1 MSIIDPIKIK
11 LKVGLEIHQQLSTKN
26 KLFCKCPNI
35 EDDTADYKFERNLR
49 PTQSELGQIDNA
61 AIFESTKNF
70 NVRYCG
76 ANNSSCLVE
85 VDDEPPRE
93 INMEALDSVILI
105 AQALGSNI
113 VDEVHVMRKIVID
126 GSNTTGFQRTMIV
139 AIGGNLTVEKLNI
152 EVDSITLEEDAARLI
167 SSNDNVKEYN
177 LDRLGIPLI
186 EITLKPF
193 VASPKQIED
202 IALSIGRLM
211 RLTNRVSRG
220 IGTIRQDLNI
230 SVMNGP
236 VVEIKGI
243 QKLDQL
249 SKVTNYEMCRQTGL
263 IELSKIIHDKK
274 LNIKNSVGELK
285 DISSLFKNSQSSII
299 NKTLNNDGK
308 IFGIKLIGFKG
319 ILSYEPY
326 DNVRFGLELSNLVKL
341 YGYGG
346 IFHSDE
352 LPNYGITKNIVV
364 EINNKLGSS
373 KNDAFILLCGN
384 EKNLNQVYMSI
395 KNRVYSMVDGVIP
408 ETRAVTRDGYT
419 KFIRPRPGSARLYP
433 ETDIPSLSIS
443 KNMLKSSSDLPKSW
457 DEEINFYVEKYC
469 LNKKLIIQLLDSQY
483 LDVFKH
489 IMFSTSLNSNYVA
502 ATLTE
507 NLVNI
512 NRSGFMAYNI
522 DLNLLKEIFVQI
534 DQGKISKELFD
545 EIIICSIKYNFTSLD
560 KIISKLNITQL
571 TENQLNV
578 LISSIISKNMIII
591 TEKQN
596 RAFPILMG
604 LIMKEIRGNADGKLV
619 GLILKKSLSV
629 LLNK

>member
-35 EDDTADYKFERNLR
+35 EDNTADYKFERNLR

-85 VDDEPPRE
+85 VDDEPPHG

-139 AIGGNLTVEKLNI
+139 AIGGSLTVGKLNI

-193 VASPKQIED
+193 VAPPKQIED

-319 ILSYEPY
+319 ILSYEKY

-384 EKNLNQVYMSI
+384 GKNLNQVYMSI

-408 ETRAVTRDGYT
+408 ETRAVTREGYT

-489 IMFSTSLNSNYVA
+489 IMFTTSLNSNYVA

-512 NRSGFMAYNI
+512 SRSGFMAYDI

-560 KIISKLNITQL
+560 NIISKLNITQL
-571 TENQLNV
+571 TENQLND
-578 LISSIISKNMIII
+578 LISSIISKNMTII
-591 TEKQN
+591 TEKQD

-604 LIMKEIRGNADGKLV
+604 IIMKEIRGNADGKLV

>member
-1 MSIIDPIKIK
+1 LSIIDPTKIK

-49 PTQSELGQIDNA
+49 PTQSELGQIDDA

-70 NVRYCG
+70 NVRYYG

-85 VDDEPPRE
+85 VDDEPPSG
-93 INMEALDSVILI
+93 INLEALDSVILI

-139 AIGGNLTVEKLNI
+139 AIGGNLTVGKLNI

-220 IGTIRQDLNI
+220 LGTIRQDLNI

-274 LNIKNSVGELK
+274 LNVKNSVGELK
-285 DISSLFKNSQSSII
+285 DISTLFKNSQSSII
-299 NKTLNNDGK
+299 NKILNNDGK

-364 EINNKLGSS
+364 EINKKLDLS

-384 EKNLNQVYMSI
+384 EKNLNQVYISI
-395 KNRVYSMVDGVIP
+395 KNRVYSLVDGVIP
-408 ETRAVTRDGYT
+408 ETRAVTREGCT

-469 LNKKLIIQLLDSQY
+469 LNKKLITQLLDSQY

-502 ATLTE
+502 AILTE

-512 NRSGFMAYNI
+512 SRSGFMAYDI

-571 TENQLNV
+571 TESQLNDF
-578 LISSIISKNMIII
+578 ISSIISKNMNIIA
-591 TEKQN
+591 EKQD

>member
-1 MSIIDPIKIK
+1 LSIIDPIKIK

-26 KLFCKCPNI
+26 KLFCNCPNI
-35 EDDTADYKFERNLR
+35 EDDVADYKFERNLR

-76 ANNSSCLVE
+76 TNNSSCLVE
-85 VDDEPPRE
+85 VDDEPPRG
-93 INMEALDSVILI
+93 INVEALDSVILI
-105 AQALGSNI
+105 AQTLGSNI

-139 AIGGNLTVEKLNI
+139 ALGGNLTVGKLNI

-167 SSNDNVKEYN
+167 SSNENIKEYN

-220 IGTIRQDLNI
+220 LGTIRQDLNI
-230 SVMNGP
+230 SIMNGP
-236 VVEIKGI
+236 VIEVKGI

-263 IELSKIIHDKK
+263 IELSKIISDKK
-274 LNIKNSVGELK
+274 LKIKNSVGELQ
-285 DISSLFKNSQSSII
+285 DISNLFKNSQSSII
-299 NKTLNNDGK
+299 NQTLNDGGK
-308 IFGIKLIGFKG
+308 IFGIKLTGFKG

-346 IFHSDE
+346 ILHSDE
-352 LPNYGITKNIVV
+352 LPNYGITKNTVM
-364 EINNKLGSS
+364 EINNKLHMS

-384 EKNLNQVYMSI
+384 EKNIDQVYISI
-395 KNRVYSMVDGVIP
+395 KNRVYSAGDGVIP
-408 ETRAVTRDGYT
+408 ETRAVTSEGYT

-443 KNMLKSSSDLPKSW
+443 KNMLKNSSELPKSW
-457 DEEINFYVEKYC
+457 DDEINYYIEKYS
-469 LNKKLIIQLLDSQY
+469 LNKKLIIQLLDSSY

-489 IMFSTSLNSNYVA
+489 IMIKTNLNSNYVA

-512 NRSGFMAYNI
+512 NRSGFASSNI
-522 DLNLLKEIFVQI
+522 DLNLLEEIFIHI

-545 EIIICSIKYNFTSLD
+545 EIIICSIKNDFISLD
-560 KIISKLNITQL
+560 KIISKLNITKL
-571 TENQLNV
+571 TENQLNDI
-578 LISSIISKNMIII
+578 ISSIISKNMDIIVK
-591 TEKQN
+591 KQD

>member
-11 LKVGLEIHQQLSTKN
+11 LKVGLEIHQQLSTKH
-26 KLFCKCPNI
+26 KLFCNCPNI
-35 EDDTADYKFERNLR
+35 EDDVAVYKFERNLR

-70 NVRYCG
+70 NVRYYG
-76 ANNSSCLVE
+76 TNNSSCLVE
-85 VDDEPPRE
+85 VDDEPPRG
-93 INMEALDSVILI
+93 INVDALDSVILI
-105 AQALGSNI
+105 AQTLGSNI

-139 AIGGNLTVEKLNI
+139 ALGGNLTVGKLNI

-167 SSNDNVKEYN
+167 SSKDNIKEYN

-220 IGTIRQDLNI
+220 LGTIRQDLNI

-249 SKVTNYEMCRQTGL
+249 SKVTNYEMSRQTGL
-263 IELSKIIHDKK
+263 IQLSKIIRDKK
-274 LNIKNSVGELK
+274 LKIKNSVGELQ
-285 DISSLFKNSQSSII
+285 DLSNIFKNSPSSII
-299 NKTLNNDGK
+299 NKTLNNGGK
-308 IFGIKLIGFKG
+308 IFGIKLTGFKG

-352 LPNYGITKNIVV
+352 LPNYGITEQTVI
-364 EINNKLGSS
+364 EINNKLSAS

-384 EKNLNQVYMSI
+384 EKNINQVYMSV
-395 KNRVYSMVDGVIP
+395 KNRVYSIGDGVIP
-408 ETRAVTRDGYT
+408 ETRAVTNEGYT
-419 KFIRPRPGSARLYP
+419 KFLRPRPGSARLYP

-443 KNMLKSSSDLPKSW
+443 KKMLKNSSELPKSW
-457 DEEINFYVEKYC
+457 DEEINYYVEKYS
-469 LNKKLIIQLLDSQY
+469 LNKKLIIQLLDSPY
-483 LDVFKH
+483 LSVFKN
-489 IMFSTSLNSNYVA
+489 IMIKTNLNSNYVA

-512 NRSGFMAYNI
+512 NRSGFTSSNI
-522 DLNLLKEIFVQI
+522 EFNLLEEIFVQI

-545 EIIICSIKYNFTSLD
+545 EIIICGIKYNFTSIE
-560 KIISKLNITQL
+560 KIISKLNITKL
-571 TENQLNV
+571 TENQLNDI
-578 LISSIISKNMIII
+578 ISSIISKNMDIIVK
-591 TEKQN
+591 KQD
-596 RAFPILMG
+596 RSFPVLMG
-604 LIMKEIRGNADGKLV
+604 LIMKEIRGNADGKIV
-619 GLILKKSLSV
+619 GLMLKKSLSV